1 MRELRRVDGTALVTR
16 WPIREPH
23 MLWPIAS
30 KKLNGLQ
37 SKENIVTQEYEI
49 VSQNRGADEGPNLQR
64 YYAVSTVELLPV
76 CRRIVMP
83 PFSASI
89 SLLQSVNGK

>member
-1 MRELRRVDGTALVTR
+1 MRELRQVDGATLVTR

-23 MLWPIAS
+23 ILRLIAS
-30 KKLNGLQ
+30 KKFNDFQ
-37 SKENIVTQEYEI
+37 SKENILTQEYEI
-49 VSQNRGADEGPNLQR
+49 VSQNREGPNLQR
-64 YYAVSTVELLPV
+64 CYAVSTFELLPA

-89 SLLQSVNGK
+89 NLLPRVNGK